1 MAIGERIRWF
11 RNRIDMTQKEL
22 GMRLGF
28 SERTAVIRMGQYEN
42 EKRKPKQEMINEL
55 AQIFDVAPEAINVP
69 DIDSYIGLM
78 HTLFAIEDK
87 YGLTITK
94 LNGQVCLTQN
104 VNHPSYDMHLAERLL
119 EWCNEKS
126 KVDTGGMRIEEYDQW
141 RYRYPADKLFAIKE
155 SLDKRKNEIQGQ
167 MTDSKK
173 G

>member
-55 AQIFDVAPEAINVP
+55 AQIFDVAPEAINAP

-78 HTLFAIEDK
+78 HTLFAIEDR
-87 YGLTITK
+87 YGLTITRID
-94 LNGQVCLTQN
+94 GQICLTQN
-104 VNHPSYDMHLAERLL
+104 VNHPNYDLHLAGRLID
-119 EWCNEKS
+119 WYNEKS
-126 KVDTGGMRIEEYDQW
+126 KVDMGSLHFEEYDNW
-141 RYRYPADKLFAIKE
+141 RYKYPADDANHLKHQ
-155 SLDKRKNEIQGQ
+155 LDN
-167 MTDSKK
+167 D
-173 G
+173 